1 MEAASLAVR
10 TSNGLGPRHALLAE
24 AILEELPGLPA
35 AYHGRVAAAL
45 ESLDDPATIPEV
57 AEHLRRAGDEEAELR
72 VTQIAAQRA
81 WDLGAYVDAAR
92 WYRRV
97 SELHGHHP
105 GRELTLGEAELTRR
119 TLRALDLGGA
129 RLEATALAEKAF
141 VEFGQ
146 WPDMVARLKV
156 LSLCAHLVSVEDG
169 ERGMRM
175 LEELDIQYGTLPPS
189 SDHAHVLS
197 WIATR
202 YIAHGDHRTAHEYLT
217 KALALVRAVGES
229 SGEAHVHARLGGVL
243 RELGDREAADS
254 HTADALRLAEEP
266 TTTTPSFRP
275 GGRQR
280 QQAQVRRV
288 RRRGGERRTRPDCC
302 RGGGARWPFVALVLR
317 NNAAEAHLAR
327 GRTDDVGRLV
337 DDLTDHP
344 LRPDDDALGWL
355 RAHAELRR
363 GDPAA
368 ATAWLG
374 GDHGMLPRD
383 SETARQQAETLAYA
397 LLWNGKP
404 EEAVDVATDALV
416 HLESAGGHGR
426 HAGLLLSLG
435 ARATA
440 DLAQDGKGDEAA
452 AALARL
458 DELRDTM
465 PLDPFAELDTLR
477 RAAADGRQWEAERS
491 RVEGRADADAW
502 LAAARSWESLGMPHD
517 AAYCWWRA
525 AQALAATNAGK
536 AALRDALH
544 AAHRLANGHLPL
556 REQVDTLAARERI
569 PVLDATAR
577 VDDDPVLNTGLTA
590 QELRVLGL
598 LAGGLTNAEIGN
610 ALFISPKT
618 ASVHVSNLLR
628 KLGVANRTEAAA
640 WAIHHGLT
648 T

>member
-1 MEAASLAVR
+1 M
-10 TSNGLGPRHALLAE
+10 
-24 AILEELPGLPA
+24 
-35 AYHGRVAAAL
+35 
-45 ESLDDPATIPEV
+45 
-57 AEHLRRAGDEEAELR
+57 
-72 VTQIAAQRA
+72 TQIAAQRA
-81 WDLGAYVDAAR
+81 WDLGAYADAAR

-97 SELHGHHP
+97 SELHGHQP
-105 GRELTLGEAELTRR
+105 GRGLTLSEAELTRR
-119 TLRALDLGGA
+119 TIRALDLGGA
-129 RLEATALAEKAF
+129 RLEATALAERAF
-141 VEFGQ
+141 AEFGQ
-146 WPDMVARLKV
+146 WPDVVARLKI
-156 LSLCAHLVSVEDG
+156 LSLRAHLVSVEDG

-197 WIATR
+197 WIASG
-202 YIAHGDHRTAHEYLT
+202 YIARGDYRTAHEYLT
-217 KALALVRAVGES
+217 KALALVRACGES

-243 RELGDREAADS
+243 RELGDRQAADS
-254 HTADALRLAEEP
+254 HIADALRLAEE
-266 TTTTPSFRP
+266 TDDNNARLSALVVDSDNRLKYAEYDAAAASAERGLTVVAEVGLNGSFL
-275 GGRQR
+275 
-280 QQAQVRRV
+280 
-288 RRRGGERRTRPDCC
+288 
-302 RGGGARWPFVALVLR
+302 ALVLR

-355 RAHAELRR
+355 RAHAEVRR

-368 ATAWLG
+368 ATAWLS

-435 ARATA
+435 ARAAA
-440 DLAQDGKGDEAA
+440 DLAQDGDSDRAA

-465 PLDPFAELDTLR
+465 PLDPFTDLETLP

-491 RVEGRADADAW
+491 RVENRGDPDAW
-502 LAAARSWESLGMPHD
+502 LVAARSWESLGMPHD

-525 AQALAATNAGK
+525 AQALAATDAGK

-544 AAHRLANGHLPL
+544 AAHRLADGHLPL

-569 PVLDATAR
+569 PVLDAAAR
-577 VDDDPVLNTGLTA
+577 VDDHPVLNTGLTA

-648 T
+648 N